1 MYVGSGETCSM
12 PSFKEFLSSNI
23 PDVPRHLLPSRA
35 RIVDKVALIRI
46 PEELDP
52 WAEEIGKL
60 TLEYYRRV
68 RCVYRWYGVTGIE
81 RLPIIKHLAGE
92 RINIVEHREYGWVLK
107 LDIEKLM
114 ICLGNSFE
122 RLRLARMVK
131 KHEVVVDMFA
141 GIGQFTIPIATI
153 SKPRKIYAIEINS
166 EAYKYLEENIRLNRV
181 EDIVEPILGDCRE
194 IVGKEIKKIADR
206 VIMGYFGGTIEAIP
220 QALQAVKNEGGIIHF
235 HELVRRGSEKEYIEE
250 FKKKIEEQGFMI
262 DVKNWRIVKS
272 YSKTRNHIVIDF
284 YTKPNL

>member
-1 MYVGSGETCSM
+1 M

>member
-1 MYVGSGETCSM
+1 M
-12 PSFKEFLSSNI
+12 PSFKEFLSSNL

-181 EDIVEPILGDCRE
+181 EDIVEP
-194 IVGKEIKKIADR
+194 
-206 VIMGYFGGTIEAIP
+206 
-220 QALQAVKNEGGIIHF
+220 
-235 HELVRRGSEKEYIEE
+235 
-250 FKKKIEEQGFMI
+250 
-262 DVKNWRIVKS
+262 
-272 YSKTRNHIVIDF
+272 
-284 YTKPNL
+284 